1 VAKMKGNNL
10 RPPFY
15 TKSLEKLSKLNRK
28 FSVSAWDEGIAVI
41 NFILKPGSS
50 TNDTLSDSQKEAL
63 AKVKDILLEGSEDQT
78 KHIPA
83 DLFANHKR
91 TKHIGN
97 EKTSICPTNS
107 YLLNQF
113 AGVNTES
120 PRKKWK
126 RAINVLRFINRMKI
140 EGRKRTIYRRPS
152 HGSGS
157 FILPE
162 WTMLAPDIQARVAR
176 LLSWD
181 SLSKWDFDIFEME
194 KLTDGKA
201 LLFVGW
207 ALLSSP
213 HAQYAMAKQLLA
225 QGESNLS
232 LPLFDNMEGYGF
244 IEVFDIPQMTLC
256 NFLRVIMGDYNNEI
270 FYHNSTH
277 AADVLQSVHSII
289 TKIDRNQYIVADLE
303 IFSVLL
309 AAAIHDVGHQ
319 GRNNN
324 FHVNKRTK
332 LALRYNDTSVLEN
345 MHVASAFSRIMGD
358 DRDSN
363 LDIFEYMQPEQVTAC
378 RRQIIGAVLHTDMSK
393 HFSDISK
400 MKGLLMKKEHRDS
413 DAIYGGWEVFPF
425 FLHMAD
431 ISNQAKHSP
440 IAKQWT
446 DRCLKEFFEQGDE
459 EKKLG
464 LPVSPLCCR
473 LKTDTAESQ
482 VGFITYV
489 VQPAYEVLGMMVPR
503 VKEEINP
510 NIEFNLSYW
519 EEVQSKNEKN

>member
-15 TKSLEKLSKLNRK
+15 AKSLEKLSKLNRK

-232 LPLFDNMEGYGF
+232 LPLFDNMEGYRF
-244 IEVFDIPQMTLC
+244 IEMFHIPQMTLC

-425 FLHMAD
+425 FLAH
-431 ISNQAKHSP
+431 
-440 IAKQWT
+440 
-446 DRCLKEFFEQGDE
+446 G
-459 EKKLG
+459 
-464 LPVSPLCCR
+464 
-473 LKTDTAESQ
+473 
-482 VGFITYV
+482 
-489 VQPAYEVLGMMVPR
+489 
-503 VKEEINP
+503 
-510 NIEFNLSYW
+510 
-519 EEVQSKNEKN
+519 